1 MNNEELYKNAL
12 EAINALYSD
21 MDVSPEKAIENLEG
35 LKDEIELMIEALE
48 MRG

>member
-1 MNNEELYKNAL
+1 MSNEELYKNAL
-12 EAINALYSD
+12 ETIKVLYAD
-21 MDVSPEKAIENLEG
+21 MSVSPEKAIENLEG